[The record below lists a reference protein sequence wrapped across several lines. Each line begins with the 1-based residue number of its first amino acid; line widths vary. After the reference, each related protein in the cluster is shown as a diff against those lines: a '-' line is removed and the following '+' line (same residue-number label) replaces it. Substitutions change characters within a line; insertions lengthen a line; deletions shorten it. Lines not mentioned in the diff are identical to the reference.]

1 MVRNWYSNLATV
13 KKDISEE
20 RIGKT
25 MSIRD
30 VLEQLRKGEISEDR
44 AEQLLKLDFLERI
57 GEHTCF
63 DHAREARR
71 GIPEI
76 VFGETKTPPMVAEI
90 VKRVIEDREV
100 ILVSRASMAHVEA
113 VEKVIDPRLVQY
125 NESSR
130 MIVVDKRKD
139 RELTGR
145 VGIMTA
151 GSSDIAVAEEAKA
164 VAEAMGCKVFTEYDV
179 GVAALHRMLDP
190 LSRML
195 EQGVDVLVV
204 CAGME
209 GALPTVICGLT
220 DVPVIG
226 VPTSVGYGFGG
237 KGEAALM
244 GMLQTCSPGL
254 VVVNIDN
261 GIAAG
266 ATAALISMRARR
278 GKN

>member
-1 MVRNWYSNLATV
+1 MVRNWYSNLAPV

-20 RIGKT
+20 SIGKT

-30 VLEQLRKGEISEDR
+30 VLEQLRKGEISEER

-76 VFGETKTPPMVAEI
+76 VFGETKTPAMVADI
-90 VKRVIEDREV
+90 VMRVIEDRDV
-100 ILVSRASMAHVEA
+100 ILVSRASQAHVDA
-113 VEKVIDPRLVQY
+113 IKKVIDPRLVQY
-125 NESSR
+125 KESSR
-130 MIVVDKRKD
+130 MVVVDKRKD
-139 RELTGR
+139 RELRGR

-164 VAEAMGCKVFTEYDV
+164 VAEAMGCQVFTEYDI

-266 ATAALISMRARR
+266 ATAALISLRARR
-278 GKN
+278 DKN

>member
-1 MVRNWYSNLATV
+1 
-13 KKDISEE
+13 
-20 RIGKT
+20 

-30 VLEQLRKGEISEDR
+30 VLEQLKRGEISEER

-76 VFGETKTPPMVAEI
+76 VFGETKTPAMVADI
-90 VKRVIEDREV
+90 VKRVIEDRDV
-100 ILVSRASMAHVEA
+100 ILVSRASQAHVDA
-113 VEKVIDPRLVQY
+113 VRKVIDPALVRY
-125 NESSR
+125 NESSH
-130 MIVVDKRKD
+130 MVVVDKRRDPVMK
-139 RELTGR
+139 GR

-164 VAEAMGCKVFTEYDV
+164 VAEAMGCQVFTEYDI

-195 EQGVDVLVV
+195 EQGVDVLIV

-209 GALPTVICGLT
+209 GALPTVIMRVDRRSGHWRS
-220 DVPVIG
+220 DVGRLRVRRQGRGGADGDAPDLLSRPG
-226 VPTSVGYGFGG
+226 RGQHRQRHCRRRYCRFDQPARPAKQRLNRRCSKRKSV
-237 KGEAALM
+237 M
-244 GMLQTCSPGL
+244 M
-254 VVVNIDN
+254 
-261 GIAAG
+261 
-266 ATAALISMRARR
+266 
-278 GKN
+278 

>member
-1 MVRNWYSNLATV
+1 
-13 KKDISEE
+13 
-20 RIGKT
+20 

-30 VLEQLRKGEISEDR
+30 VLEQLKRGEIDEER

-76 VFGETKTPPMVAEI
+76 VFGETKTPSMVADI
-90 VKRVIEDREV
+90 VMRVIEDRDV
-100 ILVSRASMAHVEA
+100 ILVSRASQAHVDA
-113 VEKVIDPRLVQY
+113 VRTVIDPKMVHY
-125 NESSR
+125 NEQSR

-139 RELTGR
+139 PVHKGK

-164 VAEAMGCKVFTEYDV
+164 VAEAMGCEVFTEYDI

-190 LSRML
+190 LTRML
-195 EQGVDVLVV
+195 EHGVDVLVV

-266 ATAALISMRARR
+266 ATAALISLRARK
-278 GKN
+278 GSKD

>member
-1 MVRNWYSNLATV
+1 MKLIFKHSAV
-13 KKDISEE
+13 KKDISVE
-20 RIGKT
+20 RIGKN
-25 MSIRD
+25 MNIRD
-30 VLEQLRKGEISEDR
+30 ILEQLKRGEIDEAR

-76 VFGETKTPPMVAEI
+76 VFGETKSPAMVADI
-90 VKRVIEDREV
+90 VKRVMADRDV
-100 ILVSRASMAHVEA
+100 ILVSRASQAHVDA
-113 VEKVIDPRLVQY
+113 VRKVVDPGLVRY
-125 NESSR
+125 IETSR
-130 MIVVDKRKD
+130 MVVIDKRKD
-139 RELTGR
+139 PVIKGK

-164 VAEAMGCKVFTEYDV
+164 VAEAMGCQVFTEYDV

-266 ATAALISMRARR
+266 ATAALISLRARR
-278 GKN
+278 SKD

>member
-1 MVRNWYSNLATV
+1 MVRNWYSNLAPV

-20 RIGKT
+20 SIGKT

-30 VLEQLRKGEISEDR
+30 VLEQLRKGEISEER

-76 VFGETKTPPMVAEI
+76 VFGETKTPVMVADI
-90 VKRVIEDREV
+90 VMRVIEDRDV
-100 ILVSRASMAHVEA
+100 ILVSRASQAHVDA
-113 VEKVIDPRLVQY
+113 IKKVIDPRLVQY
-125 NESSR
+125 KESSR
-130 MIVVDKRKD
+130 MVVVDKRKD
-139 RELTGR
+139 RELRGR

-164 VAEAMGCKVFTEYDV
+164 VAEAMGCQVFTEYDI

-266 ATAALISMRARR
+266 ATAALISLRARR

>member
-1 MVRNWYSNLATV
+1 MN
-13 KKDISEE
+13 
-20 RIGKT
+20 
-25 MSIRD
+25 IRD
-30 VLEQLRKGEISEDR
+30 VLEQLKRGEIDEAR

-76 VFGETKTPPMVAEI
+76 VFGETKTPAMVADI
-90 VKRVIEDREV
+90 VKRVMADRDV
-100 ILVSRASMAHVEA
+100 ILVSRASQAHVDA
-113 VEKVIDPRLVQY
+113 VKKVVDPGLVRY
-125 NESSR
+125 IESSR
-130 MIVVDKRKD
+130 MVVVDKRKD
-139 RELTGR
+139 PVMKGK

-164 VAEAMGCKVFTEYDV
+164 VAEAMGCQVFTEYDV

-195 EQGVDVLVV
+195 SQGVDVLIV

-209 GALPTVICGLT
+209 GALPTGICGLT
-220 DVPVIG
+220 G

-266 ATAALISMRARR
+266 ATASLISLRARR
-278 GKN
+278 GSKD